1 MSLAANMSSTRTRS
15 TGVPVAEMHELF
27 KTTKRGLQAEL
38 GQSLFQEYVNA
49 GGVDNIK
56 SKKKKRMK
64 DLAKVLRFLEYEKNT
79 GEKIPSTISATK
91 ALVDERV
98 MRAVLARAAAAET

>member
-1 MSLAANMSSTRTRS
+1 MGCKPTLAEAQEKAAQA
-15 TGVPVAEMHELF
+15 VADL
-27 KTTKRGLQAEL
+27 EL

-64 DLAKVLRFLEYEKNT
+64 DLAKVLRFLEYEKNM